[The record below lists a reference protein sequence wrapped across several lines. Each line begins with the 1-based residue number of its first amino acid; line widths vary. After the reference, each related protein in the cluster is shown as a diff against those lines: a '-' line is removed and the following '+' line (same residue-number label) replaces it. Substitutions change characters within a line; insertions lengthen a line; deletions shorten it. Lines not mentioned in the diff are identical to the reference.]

1 MICGCVVLTSLTG
14 NAFELGIIL
23 PLGQYPLRKGTP
35 RPLPGRGCSLSLSV
49 SLWLW
54 LYFVHLCDRSLR
66 KFSTWRMTS
75 IFARSTF
82 TKRRR
87 TPRLPY
93 FHAAISSSVHLSRF
107 FFSFFE
113 YSRTYIFGLTVLCSG
128 EVLCEKGK
136 YQLVYRQLALSKD
149 SFQQAQL
156 HFQHALTGPDR
167 TKERAILLS
176 TLYLGAR
183 LLCVV

>member
-1 MICGCVVLTSLTG
+1 MAYDKYLCAINLYEAKKNSSSSIFSRGYLKLGTSL
-14 NAFELGIIL
+14 
-23 PLGQYPLRKGTP
+23 
-35 RPLPGRGCSLSLSV
+35 S
-49 SLWLW
+49 
-54 LYFVHLCDRSLR
+54 
-66 KFSTWRMTS
+66 
-75 IFARSTF
+75 
-82 TKRRR
+82 
-87 TPRLPY
+87 
-93 FHAAISSSVHLSRF
+93 F